1 MTDNHELVKHVLL
14 IQYLGAQAMSSDE
27 SEDEHRRTISYPRV
41 YPRWHSQQLAAI
53 LWQADAVSEMI
64 RSQPLGRR
72 KKPGTQLRIRPHS
85 GKYNETAPAPI
96 GLPRN
101 CYDPCWLAGLAEKTK
116 KELKVQDADYKFVED
131 ETGRTGSNND
141 GEQHMEVVASEVQ
154 EANPQ
159 DVGGSTETSTN

>member
-1 MTDNHELVKHVLL
+1 MIDDHELVKHVLL

-27 SEDEHRRTISYPRV
+27 SEDEHRRTISYPRI
-41 YPRWHSQQLAAI
+41 YPCWRSQQLAAI
-53 LWQADAVSEMI
+53 LWQADTVSEVI

-85 GKYNETAPAPI
+85 SKYNETAPAPI

-101 CYDPCWLAGLAEKTK
+101 CYDPYWLAGLTEKTK
-116 KELKVQDADYKFVED
+116 KELKVQDVDYEFVEV
-131 ETGRTGSNND
+131 ETGATGSNND
-141 GEQHMEVVASEVQ
+141 GKQHMEVVAGEVQ

-159 DVGGSTETSTN
+159 DVGSGTEKSIY